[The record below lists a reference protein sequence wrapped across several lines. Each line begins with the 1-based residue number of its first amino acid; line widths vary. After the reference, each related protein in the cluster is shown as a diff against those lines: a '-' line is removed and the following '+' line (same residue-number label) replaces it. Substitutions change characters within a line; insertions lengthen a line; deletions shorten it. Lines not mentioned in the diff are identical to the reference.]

1 MDAIDDVAET
11 LGSLDTDIH
20 LGADSSE
27 IDAAAQKSIEE
38 MIELANTA
46 MAAGQMTE
54 AEMRQMFG
62 SMGYTPEVTY
72 EEVDQESKTEGHV
85 KVGPLTIP
93 YENVSINKVKVP
105 KIADANGDGNVSL
118 TKISSAKS
126 LSKSTAKDT
135 GKGGGGSDPKGKDI
149 ERYHTVNKEL
159 ESLRKQ
165 LEAVERAKENAFS
178 EEDRLKAMEKEIAL
192 YDKIIAK
199 EKEKLAL
206 IEKDVSK
213 DKSALEK
220 LGAEIDPET
229 GAVLNYEELM
239 KKWNKELESGKLSQ
253 EAYDKRMEALEQ

>member
-1 MDAIDDVAET
+1 MKENYIYPSILRKEE
-11 LGSLDTDIH
+11 
-20 LGADSSE
+20 DSYLVTFP
-27 IDAAAQKSIEE
+27 DFP
-38 MIELANTA
+38 
-46 MAAGQMTE
+46 GQMTE

-72 EEVDQESKTEGHV
+72 EEVPQESRVEGHV

-93 YENVSINKVKVP
+93 YENVSVNMVKVP
-105 KIADANGDGNVSL
+105 KIADANNDGNISL
-118 TKISSAKS
+118 TKTSSAKS
-126 LSKSTAKDT
+126 LSRSTAKDT
-135 GKGGGGSDPKGKDI
+135 GKGGGGGSKPKGKDI

-165 LEAVERAKENAFS
+165 LESVEKAKDNAFN

-220 LGAEIDPET
+220 FGADIDPET

-239 KKWNKELESGKLSQ
+239 KKWNKDLESGKLSQ
-253 EAYDKRMEALEQ
+253 EDYDKRIEALEQ